1 MSDLE
6 DVLVQSADHA
16 GAAGGEAVQVLGD
29 AVVALGDGVAG
40 AEQLTHL
47 GQGEGVLVR
56 ALNEPSRS
64 FENVISCLLIMGE
77 KLTLISHRAKCL
89 NSHCVLNVK
98 L

>member
-6 DVLVQSADHA
+6 DVLVQTADHA

-56 ALNEPSRS
+56 A
-64 FENVISCLLIMGE
+64 
-77 KLTLISHRAKCL
+77 
-89 NSHCVLNVK
+89 
-98 L
+98 